1 MEVLNNLRQCKT
13 WQRKSHSEFHTHET
27 ERTTSRKMYR
37 GTLFSQPVTIHV
49 LHLTSLVPDMSSFL
63 WLESGKCS
71 ISLRWIETYG
81 NPIIAYML
89 LIS

>member
-1 MEVLNNLRQCKT
+1 MEVLNNLCQCTT
-13 WQRKSHSEFHTHET
+13 WQRTSHSEFHTHEI

-37 GTLFSQPVTIHV
+37 GTLFSQPVTIHI
-49 LHLTSLVPDMSSFL
+49 LFFL

-81 NPIIAYML
+81 NPIIA
-89 LIS
+89 